1 MATTHGV
8 TVRELELAMASDDD
22 DIDSL
27 LAACENT
34 NPPACTYNPRA
45 CYVCRAC
52 GVDTATAADG
62 KCACW
67 GY

>member
-8 TVRELELAMASDDD
+8 TTRELELAMESDDD
-22 DIDSL
+22 DIDAL
-27 LAACENT
+27 LAACDAPES
-34 NPPACTYNPRA
+34 AVASQDRGF
-45 CYVCRAC
+45 YVCRAC
-52 GVDTATAADG
+52 GVDTATVADG